1 MQWNHIDKN
10 DFKCGAQLSE
20 VLTFLDDCTN
30 AKITMITV
38 IIHYYTI
45 QAVEVQGLL
54 YVFFVLI
61 PLIISHKFH
70 AFYIGIF
77 AHANKSKSKNCHNW
91 SNM

>member
-1 MQWNHIDKN
+1 
-10 DFKCGAQLSE
+10 
-20 VLTFLDDCTN
+20 
-30 AKITMITV
+30 MITV

-45 QAVEVQGLL
+45 RAVEVEGLL

-77 AHANKSKSKNCHNW
+77 AHANKSKSKLPHLIQYVKLAAVPLH
-91 SNM
+91 SGISVKL